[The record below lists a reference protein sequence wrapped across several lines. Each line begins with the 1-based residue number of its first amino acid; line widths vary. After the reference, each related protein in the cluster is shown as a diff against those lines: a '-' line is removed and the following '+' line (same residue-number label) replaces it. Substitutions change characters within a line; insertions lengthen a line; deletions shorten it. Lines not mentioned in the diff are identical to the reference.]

1 MSTMR
6 EKGLLAVRQAVA
18 ADQPGN
24 EDEAVK
30 LYMQGLEM
38 LSIAAKR
45 ERSQPRPHT
54 ASIS

>member
-1 MSTMR
+1 MR

-18 ADQPGN
+18 ADKPGN